1 MRQSKRRNGGTRR
14 NLFSFTGTCPAPTGV
29 GPTADGEH
37 DAAHAKRAARV
48 TVLTMKSASQR
59 ERERDGDGWR
69 RERPPPKNEEQILYP
84 AALSQRCMHGLFTW
98 KWKHTIGH
106 ADVILGSGQSAVH
119 SLHSPT

>member
-59 ERERDGDGWR
+59 EREREREMAMDGGVKGLLQR
-69 RERPPPKNEEQILYP
+69 MRSKFFIQQRS
-84 AALSQRCMHGLFTW
+84 LSVACMACL
-98 KWKHTIGH
+98 
-106 ADVILGSGQSAVH
+106 LGSGSIRFAT
-119 SLHSPT
+119 LM